1 MKKPLEKLRIV
12 SQSTDMQTYPRVL
25 TAELQDLLD
34 HFPAVA
40 LTGPRQCGK
49 TTLAHQLA
57 GLLDNPSLYLDLEN
71 AADRRKLTDPGAFL
85 DPLAECLVILDEVQ
99 RVPDLFPQLRGIIDR
114 RRTAGRFLLLGS
126 ASPLLLRQSSESL
139 AGRIAHVELSPLQLA
154 EVGPAHLSR
163 LWVRGGFPD
172 SFNAA
177 TEAVSFRWRL
187 EFIRTFLE
195 RDIPQLGFRVPAESL
210 HRLWQMLAHHHG
222 GILNKSQLG
231 QSLDVTH
238 ATIGHHL
245 DMLAQTYM
253 VRSLPPL
260 LPNLKKRLVKSP
272 KIYLRDSGLL
282 HTLLGLETEGDLR
295 GHPVFG
301 ASWEGFALEQVLQ
314 AYPGWKASHYR
325 TATGVELDLVLEKGN
340 RRLAFEFKA
349 SSAPTVTRGFHQ
361 AIADIRPEQTFIVAP
376 VDQSYPIAETIT
388 VCSLGDLSPP

>member
-1 MKKPLEKLRIV
+1 
-12 SQSTDMQTYPRVL
+12 MQPFPRVL
-25 TAELQDLLD
+25 ATEIRDLLD

-57 GLLDNPSLYLDLEN
+57 GSLPKPCLYLDLEN
-71 AADRRKLTDPGAFL
+71 GSDRLKLTDPNAFL
-85 DPLAECLVILDEVQ
+85 DPLAERLVILDEVQ

-114 RRTAGRFLLLGS
+114 CRTPGRFLLLGS

-139 AGRIAHVELSPLQLA
+139 AGRIAHVELAPLQLA
-154 EVGPAHLSR
+154 EVGRSQLFR

-172 SFNAA
+172 SFLAA
-177 TEAVSFRWRL
+177 TEGVSFRWRQ
-187 EFIRTFLE
+187 EFIRTYLE

-210 HRLWQMLAHHHG
+210 QRLWQMLAHHHG
-222 GILNKSQLG
+222 GVLNKSQLG
-231 QSLDVTH
+231 QSLDVSQ

-253 VRSLPPL
+253 VRTLPPL

-272 KIYLRDSGLL
+272 KIYVRDSGLL
-282 HTLLGLETEGDLR
+282 HALLGLETESELR

-301 ASWEGFALEQVLQ
+301 ASWKGFALEQVLQ
-314 AYPGWKASHYR
+314 AYPGWKPSHYR
-325 TATGVELDLVLEKGN
+325 TATGVEIDLVLEKGN

-349 SSAPTVTRGFHQ
+349 SSAPSVTRGFHQ
-361 AIADIRPEQTFIVAP
+361 AIEDIRPEQTFVVAP
-376 VDQSYPIAETIT
+376 VDLSYPIGPAIT
-388 VCSLGDLSPP
+388 VCAPGELPWPPSAAAR